1 MWTQRSC
8 AAVTGAVVAAV
19 LSSAQ
24 GHWACSLV
32 STGADLGWLVLI
44 FYKRKTLLIGQFGLT
59 EINERTS

>member
-1 MWTQRSC
+1 MWTRRSC

-44 FYKRKTLLIGQFGLT
+44 FYKRKTLLIG
-59 EINERTS
+59 